1 MHSSI
6 SSLST
11 AMLGIGLIGIG
22 RHGSRYV
29 QHLLRDLPDVALA
42 AVCRKS
48 KRGVFS
54 DATIPVYDDY
64 RAMISDPRV
73 HAVVVV
79 TPPSLCYDICLAAVH
94 ARKPILIEK
103 PLALNGSQARTMVAA
118 ASQSGVLLMTA
129 HTLRF
134 DPVIEMLREQIHTI
148 EPLQSACL
156 TTHIDTKPNVMSVG
170 NGSVK
175 VGALLELGIHLL
187 DLVRFLTKEDILE
200 VQCTMSPLPSVAPE
214 TQVEVRLRTSSGIA
228 CTLDIARVEVQRTGR
243 AVWTGEKGTLTADWV
258 ARSVMRTAK
267 DGRVEA
273 WTLDVKP
280 TVLATLQA
288 FVHAIRTATV
298 PPITGLDGC
307 LAVEA
312 ADACYRSAANHGA
325 ITLVG
330 ATR

>member
-6 SSLST
+6 GSFST
-11 AMLGIGLIGIG
+11 ANLGIGLIGVG

-29 QHLLRDLPDVALA
+29 QHLVRDLPDVTLA
-42 AVCRKS
+42 AVCRRS
-48 KRGVFS
+48 RGGVFL

-134 DPVIEMLREQIHTI
+134 DPVIKMLREQIHTI

-170 NGSVK
+170 DGSVK

-187 DLVRFLTKEDILE
+187 DLVRFLTREDIIE
-200 VQCTMSPLPSVAPE
+200 VQCTMTPLPSVAPE
-214 TQVEVRLRTSSGIA
+214 TQVEVRLRTSSSIA

-243 AVWTGEKGTLTADWV
+243 AVWIGEKGTLTADWV
-258 ARSVMRTAK
+258 SRSLTRTTE
-267 DGRVEA
+267 DGRLET
-273 WTLDVKP
+273 WTLEFKP

-288 FVHAIRTATV
+288 FVYAIRTATV

-325 ITLVG
+325 VTLVG
-330 ATR
+330 SIR